1 MCGIFGMFTKDPGDI
16 ANPEMAEVALRR
28 LRHRGPDSSGLWKE
42 PSRLLGQTRLSIID
56 LDARANPPMRNGAN
70 VLVFNGE
77 VYNYQSLRKALTEKG
92 CQFNTSSDTE
102 VLLNGLID
110 RDIGFIDRVEGMFA
124 FAWWDGQKQTLHLA
138 RDRFGEKPLYW
149 FFHRGVLAFASE
161 LPALEALIGSARM
174 ESEREFLP
182 QYLAYSYIPAPATP
196 YKHIQQL
203 MPGHR
208 LVLNMADWEITTL
221 AWYELQNRVRPVEAA
236 QYKICREEV
245 RNRLRESV
253 RQRYEA
259 ADVPVATFL
268 SGGVDSSIITLLAS
282 EIAPKV
288 KAYSVSF
295 PEDPAFDE
303 VAYAREVVGRRDN
316 IEHRVVEIRQREL
329 LDNVQAILTKLGE
342 PYADSSL
349 IPTAYMCSQV
359 EEKVALAGD
368 AADEFFCGYAWHA
381 SVHYGRK
388 LPAPCRWLLRSL
400 PTSTNPARLSN
411 RWRRA
416 AGFLQQN
423 LSGDVWEEYFN
434 WHEYL
439 DSELLKGLGLDP
451 AKNEEL
457 ASHYPAL
464 RSGDEISDLQVFD
477 IQFNLANDMLKKV
490 DLASMFHSLE
500 VRLPFLDSNLAEWV
514 LGLPGSYKIKWGR
527 RKRILKDAFAQELPS
542 SVQRRGKMGFLLPV
556 REWLCEGQLR
566 DILEG
571 YAGEQQWVEPNALR
585 QALAAHAKG
594 ERDHTTFL
602 WGILVL
608 MVWHAK

>member
-1 MCGIFGMFTKDPGDI
+1 
-16 ANPEMAEVALRR
+16 
-28 LRHRGPDSSGLWKE
+28 
-42 PSRLLGQTRLSIID
+42 
-56 LDARANPPMRNGAN
+56 
-70 VLVFNGE
+70 
-77 VYNYQSLRKALTEKG
+77 
-92 CQFNTSSDTE
+92 
-102 VLLNGLID
+102 
-110 RDIGFIDRVEGMFA
+110 
-124 FAWWDGQKQTLHLA
+124 
-138 RDRFGEKPLYW
+138 
-149 FFHRGVLAFASE
+149 
-161 LPALEALIGSARM
+161 
-174 ESEREFLP
+174 
-182 QYLAYSYIPAPATP
+182 TP

>member
-1 MCGIFGMFTKDPGDI
+1 
-16 ANPEMAEVALRR
+16 
-28 LRHRGPDSSGLWKE
+28 
-42 PSRLLGQTRLSIID
+42 
-56 LDARANPPMRNGAN
+56 
-70 VLVFNGE
+70 
-77 VYNYQSLRKALTEKG
+77 
-92 CQFNTSSDTE
+92 
-102 VLLNGLID
+102 
-110 RDIGFIDRVEGMFA
+110 EGMFA

-368 AADEFFCGYAWHA
+368 AAD
-381 SVHYGRK
+381 
-388 LPAPCRWLLRSL
+388 
-400 PTSTNPARLSN
+400 
-411 RWRRA
+411 
-416 AGFLQQN
+416 
-423 LSGDVWEEYFN
+423 
-434 WHEYL
+434 
-439 DSELLKGLGLDP
+439 
-451 AKNEEL
+451 
-457 ASHYPAL
+457 
-464 RSGDEISDLQVFD
+464 
-477 IQFNLANDMLKKV
+477 
-490 DLASMFHSLE
+490 
-500 VRLPFLDSNLAEWV
+500 
-514 LGLPGSYKIKWGR
+514 
-527 RKRILKDAFAQELPS
+527 
-542 SVQRRGKMGFLLPV
+542 
-556 REWLCEGQLR
+556 
-566 DILEG
+566 
-571 YAGEQQWVEPNALR
+571 
-585 QALAAHAKG
+585 
-594 ERDHTTFL
+594 
-602 WGILVL
+602 
-608 MVWHAK
+608 